1 MRAGLVYLPF
11 TFCLLAAFESGETSW
26 WSWVFRCCFLR
37 KLCSSIHCSSKC
49 ARCGVCA
56 GLAIHTGDFCF
67 FLLCYLFCLVGM
79 VGLCFSRVLTSIL
92 IYWNGGVAGY

>member
-11 TFCLLAAFESGETSW
+11 TFCLAAFESGKTSW

-56 GLAIHTGDFCF
+56 GLAIHNGIFAFSFYATYFAW
-67 FLLCYLFCLVGM
+67 LVWL
-79 VGLCFSRVLTSIL
+79 VYASLVS
-92 IYWNGGVAGY
+92 